1 VFALLL
7 GGSRILMAAAR
18 DGCFFRVFARLHPT
32 GDFPYLALIIL
43 GILSAAASLFALD
56 DVINV
61 LMVVRVLVQFGGQI
75 VALMILHR
83 TGQPLAYR
91 MWLYPLPALIALA
104 GWCYIF
110 LTAGAVYIAIASAV
124 LVAGLA
130 AGTIWYWIAK
140 PPAPDALVP

>member
-1 VFALLL
+1 V
-7 GGSRILMAAAR
+7 G
-18 DGCFFRVFARLHPT
+18 V
-32 GDFPYLALIIL
+32 
-43 GILSAAASLFALD
+43 LSAVASLFSLD
-56 DVINV
+56 AVINL

-83 TGQPLAYR
+83 TGGPLAYR

-110 LTAGAVYIAIASAV
+110 LTAGAVYIAIACAV

-130 AGTIWYWIAK
+130 AGTVWYKFAASIPK
-140 PPAPDALVP
+140 